1 MKWLMVVVLGL
12 VLAGCDKPKADLL
25 GTGLLVGANCPGT
38 VYLRGSVALKTDC
51 IVVLSNPNGPSSFPV
66 DKSYEE
72 YIGRNVAVVSV
83 KESVNVVTPTQ

>member
-25 GTGLLVGANCPGT
+25 GTGLLVGANCPGV
-38 VYLRGSVALKTDC
+38 VYLRGSVSLKTDC